1 MSTVTK
7 RTPAGAGDSK
17 GLKRGALNIGDVV
30 IMALASSGPT
40 QSIAVGIVGFM
51 VAVMYHTFLPILI
64 CFVPMICIAIGYQ
77 RLNAWMPSA
86 GATYSW
92 VGRALNPHA
101 GFFVGWIM
109 LMYYTVGTTSL
120 TVPLGTYVL
129 SFFSDAAA
137 NNKYDVAIVGSVFN
151 ILVMIVAAL
160 GIKLSA
166 RFNWGWAIFEY
177 ALMIGFAVAAIVMI
191 YGTGLSGS
199 LHTLSSL
206 FTLPKAGLATGLL
219 IAIFFYSG
227 WDTAAYVGEEAKGKQ
242 AGSAAILSV
251 VILFFIYAFVIFAFQ
266 GVAPWSQMQANEANI
281 LAFVGNKIGGG
292 FWKEVMIIAVLG
304 GTLASL
310 QAAIV
315 SSGRISF
322 AMGRDHVFPKF
333 FDNVH
338 PRWRTPWNATILLG
352 LLNVVFL
359 WGITLFSTIGNALDN
374 IVSTLGLMAAIFYF
388 MTAFTAIWF
397 YRKVITKSAGN
408 LILGGILPGI
418 GAAFM
423 AFVIIY
429 SLVTKQLTFTN
440 LVFGFGLALLGLVLS
455 FVSAAVNKP
464 RFYTD
469 PSTSFG
475 DKVDAELDGPMPPS
489 EGHGL

>member
-1 MSTVTK
+1 MAAVSS
-7 RTPAGAGDSK
+7 GAKPQGDDGK
-17 GLKRGALNIGDVV
+17 GLKKGALNIGDVV

-40 QSIAVGIVGFM
+40 QSIAVGIVGLM

-64 CFVPMICIAIGYQ
+64 CFIPMICIAIGYQ

-109 LMYYTVGTTSL
+109 LMYYTIGTTSL
-120 TVPLGTYVL
+120 TVPLGTYFL

-137 NNKYDVAIVGSVFN
+137 NNKYDVALVGSLLN
-151 ILVMIVAAL
+151 ILVLIVAAL

-166 RFNWGWAIFEY
+166 RFNWGWAVFEY
-177 ALMIGFAVAAIVMI
+177 ALMIGFAIAALVMI
-191 YGTGLSGS
+191 YGTGLSGAV
-199 LHTLSSL
+199 HTVSSL
-206 FTLPKAGLATGLL
+206 FTLPKGGLITGIL
-219 IAIFFYSG
+219 IAIFLYSG

-251 VILFFIYAFVIFAFQ
+251 VILFFIYSFVIFSFQ
-266 GVAPWSQMQANEANI
+266 GIAPWSTMQANEANI
-281 LAFVGNKIGGG
+281 LAFVGDTIGGS
-292 FWKEVMIIAVLG
+292 FWKNVMIVAVLG

-322 AMGRDHVFPKF
+322 AMGRDRVFPKF

-359 WGITLFSTIGNALDN
+359 WGTTLFSSIGTALDN
-374 IVSTLGLMAAIFYF
+374 IVSTLGIMAAIFYF
-388 MTAFTAIWF
+388 LTAFTAIWF
-397 YRKVITKSAGN
+397 YRSVITKNAAN
-408 LILGGILPGI
+408 LLLGGILPGF

-429 SLVTKQLTFTN
+429 SLATGVLTFTN
-440 LVFGFGLALLGLVLS
+440 IVFGFGLAVLGLILS
-455 FVSAAVNKP
+455 FVSKGVGHAK
-464 RFYTD
+464 FYSD
-469 PSTSFG
+469 PSVSFG
-475 DKVDAELDGPMPPS
+475 DQVDATLDGPEPPS
-489 EGHGL
+489 EGFGL

>member
-1 MSTVTK
+1 MSAAA
-7 RTPAGAGDSK
+7 TPSPATGTPGK
-17 GLKRGALNIGDVV
+17 GLKAGALNIGDVV

-40 QSIAVGIVGFM
+40 QSIAVGIVGLL

-64 CFVPMICIAIGYQ
+64 CFIPMIGIAVGYQ
-77 RLNAWMPSA
+77 RLNAWQPSA

-109 LMYYTVGTTSL
+109 LMYYTIGTTSL
-120 TVPLGTYVL
+120 TVPLGTYFL
-129 SFFSDAAA
+129 TFFSNSAA
-137 NNKYDVAIVGSVFN
+137 NNKYDVAIVGSLLN
-151 ILVMIVAAL
+151 ILVLVVAAL

-166 RFNWGWAIFEY
+166 RFNWGWAVFEY
-177 ALMIGFAVAAIVMI
+177 ALMIGFSIVALMMI
-191 YGTGLSGS
+191 YSTGLSGS
-199 LHTLSSL
+199 LHTFSSL
-206 FTLPKAGLATGLL
+206 FTLPKSGLITGLL
-219 IAIFFYSG
+219 IAIFLYSG

-251 VILFFIYAFVIFAFQ
+251 VILFVIYSFVIFAFQ
-266 GVAPWSQMQANEANI
+266 GVASFNTMKGNEANI
-281 LAFVGNKIGGG
+281 LAFVGNQIGGG
-292 FWKEVMIIAVLG
+292 FWKNVMIVAVLG

-322 AMGRDHVFPKF
+322 AMGRDRVFPKF

-338 PRWRTPWNATILLG
+338 PRYRTPWNATILLG

-359 WGITLFSTIGNALDN
+359 WGTTLFSSIGTALDN
-374 IVSTLGLMAAIFYF
+374 IVSTLGIMAAIFYL
-388 MTAFTAIWF
+388 MTAITAIWY
-397 YRKVITKSAGN
+397 YRKVIGSSTGN
-408 LILGGILPGI
+408 VILGGIMPGI

-423 AFVIIY
+423 AFVIVY
-429 SLVTKQLTFTN
+429 SLATGQLTSTN
-440 LVFGFGLALLGLVLS
+440 MIFGFGLALVGLVLS
-455 FVSAAVNKP
+455 FISAGVGHAK
-464 RFYTD
+464 FYSD

-475 DKVDAELDGPMPPS
+475 DKVDAAFDAGDPPS
-489 EGHGL
+489 VGPGN